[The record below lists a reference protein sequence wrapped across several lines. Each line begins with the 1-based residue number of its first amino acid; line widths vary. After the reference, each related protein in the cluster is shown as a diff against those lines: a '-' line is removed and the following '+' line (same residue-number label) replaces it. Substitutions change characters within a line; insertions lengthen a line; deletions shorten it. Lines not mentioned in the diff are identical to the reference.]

1 MVFLD
6 AEGGD
11 DMTHAETADAAS
23 HDHDAMRNTWR
34 RNLEAGEVAA
44 RAFHAENAA
53 FAGRLLDLNLEAA
66 RSFGR
71 RPAVSDPFAA
81 PFAFGASAL
90 ELYLGYLGRST
101 ALAQQAIV
109 LPWTTQPAKKP

>member
-1 MVFLD
+1 MS
-6 AEGGD
+6 
-11 DMTHAETADAAS
+11 HAANADTTSQPPGFETVRGA
-23 HDHDAMRNTWR
+23 WR

-44 RAFHAENAA
+44 RAFHAENAD
-53 FAGRLLDLNLEAA
+53 FAGRLLDLNLQAA

-71 RPAVSDPFAA
+71 PPAASDPLAA

-90 ELYLGYLGRST
+90 ELYFGYLGRSA

-109 LPWTTQPAKKP
+109 LPWTCPGGADAGAKV

>member
-1 MVFLD
+1 MSHAVNTDTTTETPGLD
-6 AEGGD
+6 TVPGA
-11 DMTHAETADAAS
+11 
-23 HDHDAMRNTWR
+23 WR

-44 RAFHAENAA
+44 RAFHAENAD

-71 RPAVSDPFAA
+71 PPAASDPLAA

-90 ELYLGYLGRST
+90 ELYFGYLGRST

-109 LPWTTQPAKKP
+109 LPWTQPLGRKPGAKA